1 MARWG
6 MTIDLD
12 RCTGCGGCMSACHQE
27 NNLASAD
34 FEESE
39 RNSRP
44 FHWLRLLP
52 EFSGTYP
59 DVTLRYLPQPCL
71 HCDNPPCIK
80 VCPVG
85 ATYLGEE
92 GIVGQIYARCIGC
105 RYCMAACPYMA
116 KVFNWYEPEWR
127 GDLKKRANPDVSLR
141 NKGVVEKCTLCHHRI
156 IRARENARL
165 EGRSLRDGDVTT
177 ACQDS
182 CPARAIKFGDLDDSE
197 SRVFA
202 LSHSS
207 RTFRLHDDLGTRPKV
222 AYLAETREGI
232 SLDRGGS

>member
-1 MARWG
+1 

-27 NNLASAD
+27 NNLAAANAH
-34 FEESE
+34 ESE
-39 RNSRP
+39 DNSRP
-44 FHWLRLLP
+44 MQWMRLLP
-52 EFSGTYP
+52 DFSGRRP
-59 DVTLRYLPQPCL
+59 EVSLRYLPQPCF

-105 RYCMAACPYMA
+105 RYCMAACPYVA

-141 NKGVVEKCTLCHHRI
+141 PKGVVEKCTFCHHRI
-156 IRARENARL
+156 IAAREKARA
-165 EGRSLRDGDVTT
+165 EGRPLRDGDVTT

-182 CPARAIKFGDLDDSE
+182 CPAKAIRFGDLDDSE
-197 SRVFA
+197 SQVA
-202 LSHSS
+202 GLSHST
-207 RTFRLHDDLGTRPKV
+207 RAFGVHADLGTRPKV
-222 AYLAETREGI
+222 VYLAEIQG
-232 SLDRGGS
+232 GGSSGVGGG